1 MPISDIKDNTNPINP
16 VEAEFNNRIE
26 FLSNVVYKLEETKRQ
41 LDTLVNTHEANKIN
55 FKEEEV
61 KLFELLKEIETRK
74 SIMVTTTEEMNK
86 LNNQKVKLEQE
97 CNYID
102 IAVAQKREYISDIQ
116 KYSDMV
122 KTLQK
127 EMEEFTDQ
135 HANNKKNSEEELR
148 STKQQIKDLHNSI
161 TLIVSKL

>member
-86 LNNQKVKLEQE
+86 LNNQKVKL
-97 CNYID
+97 
-102 IAVAQKREYISDIQ
+102 
-116 KYSDMV
+116 
-122 KTLQK
+122 
-127 EMEEFTDQ
+127 
-135 HANNKKNSEEELR
+135 
-148 STKQQIKDLHNSI
+148 
-161 TLIVSKL
+161 